1 MFRSRIVPV
10 LVAALVVVGG
20 LNLVAYAANGRPL
33 LLGQHNRETTSTSL
47 RNTGAGPALRL
58 RSREAAPPLA
68 VSSTKKV
75 ARLNADRID
84 GLDGRQLGVRLR
96 TYLIGGDG
104 DENDVVKTFPGLPTG
119 RYWVGYEFRATYN
132 AGLTCWVE
140 NGTGE
145 QFLVTSSP
153 DDGTVLSA
161 EGLVDADTGVVMR
174 CVAGGIFDSGS
185 IPDSQIRFVALTSS
199 TVAEAVT
206 SSLPERR

>member
-47 RNTGAGPALRL
+47 RNPGAGPALRL

-119 RYWVGYEFRATYN
+119 RYWVGYEFR
-132 AGLTCWVE
+132 
-140 NGTGE
+140 E